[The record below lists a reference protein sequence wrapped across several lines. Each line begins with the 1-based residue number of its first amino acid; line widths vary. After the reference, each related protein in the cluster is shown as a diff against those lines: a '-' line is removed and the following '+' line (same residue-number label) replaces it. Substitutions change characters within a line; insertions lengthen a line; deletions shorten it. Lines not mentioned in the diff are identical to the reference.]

1 MKARNDV
8 QITIRVEKELKESA
22 ENLFS
27 RVGLTMSAAINAFL
41 HKAVD
46 ENGIPFM
53 LSSKSTGFGPAG
65 YSTDDITELFTAS
78 VEKEIARKQQ
88 ADLPVSGYDN
98 DSKRVYLEYPDGRRE
113 YVNG

>member
-1 MKARNDV
+1 VKAKTDV
-8 QITIRVEKELKESA
+8 RVTVRVDKDLKESA
-22 ENLFS
+22 ENLFN
-27 RVGLTMSAAINAFL
+27 RVGLSMSAAINAFL

-88 ADLPVSGYDN
+88 AGLPVSKYDN
-98 DSKRVYLEYPDGRRE
+98 DRKRVYIEYPDGKRE
-113 YVNG
+113 YVND